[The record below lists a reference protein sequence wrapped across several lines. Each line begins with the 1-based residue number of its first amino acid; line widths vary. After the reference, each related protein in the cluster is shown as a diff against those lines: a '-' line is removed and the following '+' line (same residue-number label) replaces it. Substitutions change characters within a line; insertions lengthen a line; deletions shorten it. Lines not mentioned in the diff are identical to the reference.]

1 MTGTW
6 PRTTFH
12 PIMLG
17 TILEVVG
24 MGLMAWACWTEKV
37 ANVYGFMALIGVGFG
52 LRFMAG
58 PLHGIGLF
66 RQHRASVLALMAL
79 SIPLGG
85 TLGLTVMSAVF
96 NNTSG
101 LDTHDFNNHGDETS
115 KTASADL
122 SDDAS
127 YNAKVGDASGDFAPE
142 LGLIWNLDGC
152 GMGFCR
158 DGSVHLT
165 RKFFLSSMSGQILTT
180 PSLRL
185 WSEHVVL
192 AM

>member
-1 MTGTW
+1 
-6 PRTTFH
+6 
-12 PIMLG
+12 MLG
-17 TILEVVG
+17 TILECIG
-24 MGLMAWACWTEKV
+24 MGLMAWACWTERV

-101 LDTHDFNNHGDETS
+101 LDTHDFNNHGDAES
-115 KTASADL
+115 KASSADL
-122 SDDAS
+122 SDDAT
-127 YNAKVGDASGDFAPE
+127 YNAKVRDGSDDFAS
-142 LGLIWNLDGC
+142 LLRLIWRLDGR

-158 DGSVHLT
+158 NGSVHLT
-165 RKFFLSSMSGQILTT
+165 GKSTYML
-180 PSLRL
+180 PS
-185 WSEHVVL
+185 
-192 AM
+192 